1 MNLERI
7 SRFLKYTSETGDFHW
22 IENKGRSRAGTLAGA
37 KHNCGYVCIGIDGKL
52 YLAHRLAIVLSG
64 FSLSKNQQ
72 VDHINGDRADNRL
85 ENLRVASHAENCQNT
100 KARAHNKSGMKGV
113 GYEPKRKM
121 WRARVSI
128 NKKTV
133 WLGYFNSPEK
143 AHAAYCAA
151 AKKLHGEFFRT

>member
-1 MNLERI
+1 MDLTRI
-7 SRFLKYTSETGDFHW
+7 SKLLTYDPKTGFFYW
-22 IENKGRSRAGTLAGA
+22 IMNKGRARAGTVAGA
-37 KHNCGYVCIGIDGKL
+37 KHNCGYVCIGIDGKS
-52 YLAHRLAIVLSG
+52 YLAHRMAVAISGSQLSE
-64 FSLSKNQQ
+64 NQQ
-72 VDHINGDRADNRL
+72 VDHINGDRSDNRL
-85 ENLRVASHAENCQNT
+85 ENLRVASHAENCQNS

-128 NKKTV
+128 NKKTT
-133 WLGYFNSPEK
+133 WLGYFNSPEE